1 MALGGFAKRPGTT
14 AAKYVDDVPEEDK
27 IRRLNRLIRLQQ
39 SIAYDSN
46 QREIKRVDFA
56 LIEGF
61 SRRSKEYQRAR
72 TSGNKTVLFKANG
85 AKPGRVVPIR
95 ITAADAFTLHG
106 QLEEVQ

>member
-1 MALGGFAKRPGTT
+1 M
-14 AAKYVDDVPEEDK
+14 
-27 IRRLNRLIRLQQ
+27 QQ
-39 SIAYDSN
+39 SIAYESN
-46 QREIKRVDFA
+46 QREIDRVDFA

-72 TSGNKTVLFKANG
+72 TSGNKPVLFKANG
-85 AKPGRVVPIR
+85 FRPGTVAPIR